1 MSHYGDDPGQ
11 GNLHAI
17 SRFADV
23 QRSRSD
29 SLGTVKHDLIVL
41 VNSVREH
48 GWIGDTADAWKFRV
62 RRQYPSIEA
71 AADLARH
78 WASAAESY
86 HASVERLHRHAQAAN
101 EEIWNATHVL
111 NGLSH
116 VPAEY
121 MTPAT
126 QAQIQ
131 HYEDQRYSAHG
142 KLNTLAIEREHVDA
156 AFAAALRNHTSA
168 GEATNW
174 TALSQLYAGA
184 ATAADIAKAREELLA
199 ENLDRARK
207 IISTGALDSETAD
220 LTSFLAAAANDPE
233 IAGQFWLGVGGDDAL
248 DLLEGGL
255 RRLTDPN
262 GGGFV
267 DPDAADLGLDFG
279 RAIRDSLAAG
289 STRWTEDEARDF
301 AARMLTGQD
310 WPGDTG
316 VRRGNLAGV
325 GFLFDDAGHHPMGES
340 FTTATADIFDS
351 WERGEGTP
359 GEVGGSTRLD
369 PMDADGAFNAL
380 VLADQLER
388 GDAYGSNVGDGY
400 GAPILDPMS
409 RVLDT
414 LGTYPNAAWEWLSAD
429 GATLPDGSPAMTT
442 DKVGYWSSRDWS
454 ADGWDGFGSLWDGS
468 MRADGGIA
476 ADGYTHQT
484 WNGQCDVASRII
496 QGLDAGGHLTVGSLS
511 ADGGASMGDAV
522 GHLMPFAEFQRWSD
536 QSSPEPGD
544 GQVVGSDAPA
554 GQDPTRA
561 MPYLSLN
568 DFGDVVASIVSDDGG
583 FAAIR
588 TSVTQVEGA
597 LLQHAN
603 EAGTYEAWD
612 DALSR
617 YAHLE
622 ASFEGAVGGAD
633 VLRAR
638 MDDAANRQRMQI
650 VDFGTSFLPGS
661 GLPGAVGPRADFG
674 IGQGVSGFTG
684 SLTDQLANNEQ
695 MELAQLPL
703 SEAAGAAGV
712 NSRIAAMDSNPNLSL
727 GSVEPTEK
735 SRDTWLGTFSSDH
748 HDGFYTSVWKGT
760 DNV

>member
-11 GNLHAI
+11 GNLRAI

-41 VNSVREH
+41 VNSVLERA
-48 GWIGDTADAWKFRV
+48 WIGDTADAWKFRV

-78 WASAAESY
+78 WASAADSY
-86 HASVERLHRHAQAAN
+86 HASVERLHRRAQAAN
-101 EEIWNATHVL
+101 EEIWNATQVL

-121 MTPAT
+121 MTPTT

-156 AFAAALRNHTSA
+156 TFAAALRNHTSA

-184 ATAADIAKAREELLA
+184 ATAADVVKARDRLLA
-199 ENLDRARK
+199 ENLDRVHK
-207 IISTGALDSETAD
+207 IITTGALDGETED

-233 IAGQFWLGVGGDDAL
+233 FAGQFWLEVGGDDAL

-267 DPDAADLGLDFG
+267 DPDAANLGLDFG
-279 RAIRDSLAAG
+279 RAIRDSLTAG

-301 AARMLTGQD
+301 AARMLTGQN
-310 WPGDTG
+310 WPGDIG

-325 GFLFDDAGHHPMGES
+325 GFLFDDAEHHPMGEA
-340 FTTATADIFDS
+340 FTTATADVFDS
-351 WERGEGTP
+351 WERGEGAP

-369 PMDADGAFNAL
+369 PMSDGGAFNAL

-388 GDAYGSNVGDGY
+388 GDAYGSNVGDGF
-400 GAPILDPMS
+400 GASVLDPMS

-414 LGTYPNAAWEWLSAD
+414 LGSYPNAAWEWLSAD
-429 GATLPDGSPAMTT
+429 GTTLADGSPAMAT

-468 MRADGGIA
+468 LHADGGIA
-476 ADGYTHQT
+476 AEGYSQQT
-484 WNGQCDVASRII
+484 WNRMNEVSNQVIAGLSASDGDLRGGTLSEGGGGNLGLALGNLLPLVESQMFLDESVRGAPYITEQIAGVHDGRTIAPFDVNNYGDLVGAATATDSGFANLRTATTNVGNNLI
-496 QGLDAGGHLTVGSLS
+496 LDADAGGSYQTWEQGLGRLANLEAVFSGSVGGEEIMQGRLEDAAIRQRMAIAEGALS
-511 ADGGASMGDAV
+511 FMPGIGGASVAGTVINTAV
-522 GHLMPFAEFQRWSD
+522 GSA
-536 QSSPEPGD
+536 SSYGI
-544 GQVVGSDAPA
+544 GAFTDAMA
-554 GQDPTRA
+554 T
-561 MPYLSLN
+561 
-568 DFGDVVASIVSDDGG
+568 
-583 FAAIR
+583 
-588 TSVTQVEGA
+588 
-597 LLQHAN
+597 N
-603 EAGTYEAWD
+603 EAMAQELATLGGECGSKAFYSKITQLDENEAYSLHDISTDGLTHKQW
-612 DALSR
+612 LMT
-617 YAHLE
+617 
-622 ASFEGAVGGAD
+622 FEG
-633 VLRAR
+633 R
-638 MDDAANRQRMQI
+638 
-650 VDFGTSFLPGS
+650 F
-661 GLPGAVGPRADFG
+661 
-674 IGQGVSGFTG
+674 
-684 SLTDQLANNEQ
+684 E
-695 MELAQLPL
+695 
-703 SEAAGAAGV
+703 
-712 NSRIAAMDSNPNLSL
+712 
-727 GSVEPTEK
+727 
-735 SRDTWLGTFSSDH
+735 SSYKGRLWD
-748 HDGFYTSVWKGT
+748 GT
-760 DNV
+760 DVI